1 MASCLQIVLGVAD
14 NYMRGCVGH
23 NTRLSSETNTY
34 SRVDTEIMIFSRR
47 MAMVFL
53 FGGDEDA
60 M

>member
-1 MASCLQIVLGVAD
+1 MAGCSRGSRQL
-14 NYMRGCVGH
+14 YEGCVGH
-23 NTRLSSETNTY
+23 NTGGLSSEANTH

-53 FGGDEDA
+53 FGKDEDA